1 MIAGRRQVR
10 LVQSWPRRLRAWA
23 APTAWCSA
31 SAALLVAS
39 AVMTLAA
46 LDHRYPPPLGAET
59 ELSRTVVD
67 RNGKLLR
74 AFTIADGR
82 WRLPADLEN
91 TDPLLLDMLVAYED
105 KRFHRHNG
113 IDPLAMMRA
122 AWQLATNGRIVSGGS
137 TITMQLARLLEP
149 RTSRSLGAKLRQA
162 LRALQIERRLTK
174 HEILTRYLTLAP
186 YGGNLEGV
194 RAAALAY
201 FGKSPRKLSIAQAA
215 LLIALPQLPEAR
227 RPDRHAG
234 NATRARDRVLVRM
247 TEAGIIS
254 SFDAKLGV
262 DRPVRRVRH
271 RLPAFAPHLADVVV
285 AREPSRAMHRLTL
298 DRSLQAGLET
308 LARDHARAHGPKL
321 SVAILLADVAT
332 GDVLARI
339 GSADYFSEARGGALD
354 MTRAV
359 RSPGSTLKPFIYGLA
374 FEAGIARPETLIEDR
389 PRNFKGYAPENFD
402 RSFQGT
408 VSTREALELS
418 LNVPAIALLEA
429 VGPTRLTAR
438 FKRAGVTPRLPHD
451 EHPGLAIGL
460 GGVGMSL
467 TDLVTLYTALPA
479 RGEAAILHDQ
489 PGTARSG
496 RTRILGAEA
505 SWYVADILT
514 GTPPPANAAHDGI
527 AFKTGTSYGYRD
539 AWAVGFDGAR
549 VMGVWIGR
557 PDGAS
562 VPGLTGRTAAAPLLF
577 EAFARI
583 GSERAPLPA
592 APKGTILAANPDLP
606 LGLRRLDGLNGF
618 APRKRRTR
626 AKPSI
631 TFPPDGARVDL
642 AAGETGPMQPLVLKV
657 NGGAAPFNWFAN
669 GIPVIVKHRRRQSTW
684 TPDGRGYS
692 TLTVVDA
699 EGRSDEV
706 TVFLD

>member
-1 MIAGRRQVR
+1 MTAGSTQPPLARRW
-10 LVQSWPRRLRAWA
+10 LHRLRAWGA
-23 APTAWCSA
+23 ATAWCSA

-46 LDHRYPPPLGAET
+46 LDHRYPPPLDAQS

-67 RNGKLLR
+67 RRGKLLR

-82 WRLPADLEN
+82 WRLPADLSA
-91 TDPLLLDMLVAYED
+91 TDPLLVKMLIAYED

-122 AWQLATNGRIVSGGS
+122 AWQFASNGRIVSGGS

-149 RTSRSLGAKLRQA
+149 RESRSFGAKLRQA
-162 LRALQIERRLTK
+162 IRAVQIERRLTK
-174 HEILTRYLTLAP
+174 PRILERYLTLAP

-201 FGKSPRKLSIAQAA
+201 FGKSPRKLTMAEAA

-227 RPDRHAG
+227 RPDRHAQ
-234 NATRARDRVLVRM
+234 NATRARNRVLDRM
-247 TEAGIIS
+247 TDAGIIS
-254 SFDAKLGV
+254 PFDAAIGRS
-262 DRPVRRVRH
+262 RPVRHMRH
-271 RLPAFAPHLADVVV
+271 RLPAFAAHLADEAVKRDP
-285 AREPSRAMHRLTL
+285 ARAMHRLTL
-298 DRSLQAGLET
+298 DRTLQAGLES
-308 LARDHARAHGPKL
+308 LALDHARAHGAKI
-321 SVAILLADVAT
+321 SVAILLADAGT
-332 GDVLARI
+332 GAVLARV
-339 GSADYFSEARGGALD
+339 GSADYFSEARGGSLD

-408 VSTREALELS
+408 VSTREALEQS
-418 LNVPAIALLEA
+418 LNVPAITLLEA

-438 FKRAGVTPRLPHD
+438 FKRAGITPRLPND

-467 TDLVTLYTALPA
+467 NDLVTLYTALPA
-479 RGEAAILHDQ
+479 GGEAAILHDR
-489 PGTARSG
+489 PGTSGTARA
-496 RTRILGAEA
+496 RILGAEA

-514 GTPPPANAAHDGI
+514 GTPAPADAVHDGI

-562 VPGLTGRTAAAPLLF
+562 VPGLTGRAAAAPLLF

-583 GSERAPLPA
+583 GSERTPLPA
-592 APKGTILAANPDLP
+592 APKGTVLAANPDLP
-606 LGLRRLDGLNGF
+606 PGLRRLDRQDGF
-618 APRKRRTR
+618 APSKRRAR

-631 TFPPDGARVDL
+631 TFPPDGARVEL
-642 AAGETGPMQPLVLKV
+642 ATGDGGRMQALALKV
-657 NGGAAPFNWFAN
+657 TGGAAPFNWFAN
-669 GIPVIVKHRRRQSTW
+669 GVPVIVKHRRRQSAW

-692 TLTVVDA
+692 TLTVIDA
-699 EGRSDEV
+699 DGRSDEV
-706 TVFLD
+706 TIFLD

>member
-1 MIAGRRQVR
+1 MRMTQFARIGI
-10 LVQSWPRRLRAWA
+10 RRLRAWA
-23 APTAWCSA
+23 APAAWCSA

-39 AVMTLAA
+39 AVMTVSA
-46 LDHRYPPPLGAET
+46 LDLRYPPPLDAEA

-82 WRLPADLEN
+82 WRLGADLDR
-91 TDPLLLDMLVAYED
+91 TDPLLVRMLVAYED
-105 KRFHRHNG
+105 KRFYRHNG
-113 IDPLAMMRA
+113 IDPLATMRA
-122 AWQLATNGRIVSGGS
+122 AWQLAANGRIVSGGS

-149 RTSRSLGAKLRQA
+149 RESRSLGAKLRQA
-162 LRALQIERRLTK
+162 VRAWQIERRLTK
-174 HEILTRYLTLAP
+174 HQILERYLTLAP

-201 FGKSPRKLSIAQAA
+201 FGKSPQKLTMAQAA

-227 RPDRHAG
+227 RPDRNPQ
-234 NATRARDRVLVRM
+234 NATRARDRVLARM

-254 SFDAKLGV
+254 SFDATLGKN
-262 DRPVRRVRH
+262 RPVRRLRH
-271 RLPAFAPHLADVVV
+271 RLPALAPHLADD
-285 AREPSRAMHRLTL
+285 ALKREPARAVHRLTL
-298 DRSLQAGLET
+298 DRTMQAALET
-308 LARDHARAHGPKL
+308 LARERAHATGPKL
-321 SVAILLADVAT
+321 SVAILLADVET
-332 GDVLARI
+332 GDVLARV

-354 MTRAV
+354 MSRAV

-408 VSTREALELS
+408 VSTREALQLS
-418 LNVPAIALLEA
+418 LNVPAITLLEA

-438 FKRAGVTPRLPHD
+438 FKRAGVTPRLPND

-467 TDLVTLYTALPA
+467 NDLVTLYTALPA
-479 RGEAAILHDQ
+479 RGEAASLHDQ
-489 PGTARSG
+489 RVTGETDRS
-496 RTRILGAEA
+496 RVLSAEA
-505 SWYVADILT
+505 SWYVADILS
-514 GTPPPANAAHDGI
+514 GTPPPADAAQSGI

-583 GSERAPLPA
+583 GTERTPLPA
-592 APKGTILAANPDLP
+592 VPRGTVLASNTDLP
-606 LGLRRLDGLNGF
+606 PGLRRLDRQSGF
-618 APRKRRTR
+618 APRKRRAR

-631 TFPPDGARVDL
+631 TFPPDGAKVDL
-642 AAGETGPMQPLVLKV
+642 ATGEAGRMQPLVLKV

-669 GIPVIVKHRRRQSTW
+669 GVPVIVKHRRRQSTW
-684 TPDGRGYS
+684 TPDGKGYS